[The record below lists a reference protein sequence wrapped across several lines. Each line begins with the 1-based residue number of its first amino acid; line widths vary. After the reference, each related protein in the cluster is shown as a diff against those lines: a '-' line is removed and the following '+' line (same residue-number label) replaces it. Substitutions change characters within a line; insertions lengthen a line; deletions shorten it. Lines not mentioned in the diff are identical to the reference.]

1 MGQFVQ
7 TNGDYNIK
15 TSEGA
20 RITLD
25 TGNGIGEVRVT
36 GNLLVEG
43 DTLTVSAENLDVV
56 DNIIVLNSGETGAGV
71 SLRYSGIQIDRGIGT
86 AVNSGAEG
94 PASIVYDETTD
105 TWLFAHGSPESVFNY
120 AESKIRVKEILT
132 NTDTDG
138 GDLILIGTGTG
149 VVKVNGTLNYEDQV
163 TDDDDIPNKKYVDD
177 AIQLSPTY
185 QIKSPGAAPGGDSRI
200 IIADKDITPN
210 LADEPGSLAAF
221 EDQTGFTS
229 FGESAITV
237 IVDGNLNSQ
246 FFSSRATIQGLE
258 FVSNEITNNDTNA
271 NVYIRTQGTGKLQ
284 TNYAVE
290 LEQIAGT
297 PAYVANS
304 TLVYGADPGQGVSG
318 VYFVND
324 SSESIKRTG
333 ELVSKNRALLFSM
346 IF

>member
-20 RITLD
+20 RIRLD

-163 TDDDDIPNKKYVDD
+163 TDDDDIPNKK
-177 AIQLSPTY
+177 IC
-185 QIKSPGAAPGGDSRI
+185 
-200 IIADKDITPN
+200 
-210 LADEPGSLAAF
+210 
-221 EDQTGFTS
+221 
-229 FGESAITV
+229 
-237 IVDGNLNSQ
+237 
-246 FFSSRATIQGLE
+246 
-258 FVSNEITNNDTNA
+258 
-271 NVYIRTQGTGKLQ
+271 
-284 TNYAVE
+284 
-290 LEQIAGT
+290 
-297 PAYVANS
+297 
-304 TLVYGADPGQGVSG
+304 
-318 VYFVND
+318 
-324 SSESIKRTG
+324 
-333 ELVSKNRALLFSM
+333 
-346 IF
+346 

>member
-1 MGQFVQ
+1 MLKV
-7 TNGDYNIK
+7 
-15 TSEGA
+15 
-20 RITLD
+20 
-25 TGNGIGEVRVT
+25 
-36 GNLLVEG
+36 LL
-43 DTLTVSAENLDVV
+43 
-56 DNIIVLNSGETGAGV
+56 
-71 SLRYSGIQIDRGIGT
+71 
-86 AVNSGAEG
+86 
-94 PASIVYDETTD
+94 IVYDETTD

-221 EDQTGFTS
+221 EDQTGFTT

-237 IVDGNLNSQ
+237 IVDGNLNAQ